1 MLTRSRRVIGKKLL
15 VSRGGI
21 PSTGLQFYADLWN
34 YGQQGFL
41 AYYDSNDYFS
51 RTVANYRSADSEGA
65 IEIWFRTSYTAS
77 YQSLFASADT
87 GTETSYFHFFIAGTT
102 GKLQIET
109 RNAGGTY
116 NSVSGA
122 TNVADGK
129 WHHAKLSSNGTA
141 WNIDLD
147 GVTEILS
154 IEGGSNTGDWFS
166 DITLRDNIA
175 VGVLLRGATAGE
187 FNGEIGFTRLYSRPM
202 LQPEAQVNYQRGRR
216 AAPSDTT
223 GLVGSWDFTE
233 GSGDTA
239 VDTIAAE
246 NLTRVGATWVEGL
259 IDRSPNALA
268 LTSFGSPTRSNQGRT
283 LNGTTQY
290 LTTPHS
296 SALDFERT
304 DKFAL
309 AAWVKTASAGNGN
322 SILSKQ
328 LNSGNYNGYTMELAN
343 SGKLYMNLINDVYPS
358 QYTSVSSTNSVND
371 DEWHFILAQNKALAG
386 GAGSDIEIFIDAVQ
400 ETPVIA
406 VDTLGSNSILTTTSL
421 DIGARTGGQL
431 IAATIGEVWVY
442 SGTFSLP
449 GVIRFRNATRWRYV

>member
-1 MLTRSRRVIGKKLL
+1 MIVRP
-15 VSRGGI
+15 I
-21 PSTGLQFYADLWN
+21 PRDDLQLAVDLWHIN
-34 YGQQGFL
+34 QQGFL
-41 AYYDSNDYFS
+41 VSFDGNDKLAA
-51 RTVANYRSADSEGA
+51 TIANLRSADSLGTYELTN
-65 IEIWFRTSYTAS
+65 FKSSSTAND
-77 YQSLFASADT
+77 QTLFASCDT
-87 GTETSYFHFFIAGTT
+87 ATTTSFLHIYVALTTGRVTISAQNAAGTVNT
-102 GKLQIET
+102 
-109 RNAGGTY
+109 
-116 NSVSGA
+116 VSG
-122 TNVADGK
+122 TLNVCDGIRHYIQVK
-129 WHHAKLSSNGTA
+129 SSGTA
-141 WNIDLD
+141 WSIVVD
-147 GVTEILS
+147 GVIDTPIVVA
-154 IEGGSNTGDWFS
+154 GSNTGDWFA
-166 DITLRDNIA
+166 DITLRDNVTHGVKTTTGDGSWAIA
-175 VGVLLRGATAGE
+175 EMAQH
-187 FNGEIGFTRLYSRPM
+187 RLYSRE
-202 LQPEAQVNYQRGRR
+202 LSDAECKANYQKGWK
-216 AAPSDTT
+216 AEPSDAT
-223 GLVGSWDFTE
+223 GRVYNLPCTE
-233 GSGDTA
+233 GTGNPVETVAA
-239 VDTIAAE
+239 VNPTM
-246 NLTRVGATWVEGL
+246 TGATWVEGL
-259 IDRSPNALA
+259 IDRSTNALA
-268 LTSFGSPTRSNQGRT
+268 LTSFGSPVWSNQGRT

-343 SGKLYMNLINDVYPS
+343 SGKLYMNLINDVSPS

-449 GVIRFRNATRWRYV
+449 GVIQLRNATRWRYV

>member
-1 MLTRSRRVIGKKLL
+1 MNQLTKKVMLGQPLEL
-15 VSRGGI
+15 VYPRNFV
-21 PSTGLQFYADLWN
+21 FYADLWHPE
-34 YGQQGFL
+34 QLGFGTL
-41 AYYDSNDYFS
+41 ANGTGIATPTALVAGAN
-51 RTVANYRSADSEGA
+51 TVTVTQAGTFV
-65 IEIWFRTSYTAS
+65 IWLPSIH
-77 YQSLFASADT
+77 T
-87 GTETSYFHFFIAGTT
+87 GTAAS
-102 GKLQIET
+102 
-109 RNAGGTY
+109 
-116 NSVSGA
+116 
-122 TNVADGK
+122 
-129 WHHAKLSSNGTA
+129 GTA
-141 WNIDLD
+141 T
-147 GVTEILS
+147 VT
-154 IEGGSNTGDWFS
+154 GSPVS
-166 DITLRDNIA
+166 
-175 VGVLLRGATAGE
+175 
-187 FNGEIGFTRLYSRPM
+187 
-202 LQPEAQVNYQRGRR
+202 
-216 AAPSDTT
+216 
-223 GLVGSWDFTE
+223 LVG
-233 GSGDTA
+233 GNN
-239 VDTIAAE
+239 TI
-246 NLTRVGATWVEGL
+246 TVVGTGTITITCTDQVV
-259 IDRSPNALA
+259 DRSTNAL
-268 LTSFGSPTRSNQGRT
+268 LCSVTGSPTWSNQGRT

-343 SGKLYMNLINDVYPS
+343 SGKLYMNLINDVSPS

-449 GVIRFRNATRWRYV
+449 GVIQLRNATRWRYV